1 MLASEIKQIR
11 ELAKSLGVIVYD
23 NDSVSFWPFNL
34 IEALVKR
41 VERLEERIDEDNRQ
55 RYR

>member
-11 ELAKSLGVIVYD
+11 ELAKSLGVIVCD

-41 VERLEERIDEDNRQ
+41 VERLEERIDENDQRRNR
-55 RYR
+55 